1 MNNKSITDTVFP
13 ETAIASKL
21 MNDFTGLVR
30 RQKRERQKTI
40 ASEAALSFFDKT
52 VLTIS
57 EFFEPIGF
65 DLRIPAPAQI
75 SNDSVKNF
83 FRASFGGKTSVR
95 KFTEQPQNIIPEN
108 AITQSPLPAMT
119 IKRFFDPL

>member
-52 VLTIS
+52 VLTIG
-57 EFFEPIGF
+57 EFFEPIGY
-65 DLRIPAPAQI
+65 DLRIPVPQA

-83 FRASFGGKTSVR
+83 FRTSFGR
-95 KFTEQPQNIIPEN
+95 KSADRKISEQLQNSIPEKAN
-108 AITQSPLPAMT
+108 TQSPVPVMT

>member
-1 MNNKSITDTVFP
+1 MNNKSVTDTVFP

-65 DLRIPAPAQI
+65 DLRIPAPQTT
-75 SNDSVKNF
+75 NDSVKNF

-95 KFTEQPQNIIPEN
+95 KIPVQSQNNILEN
-108 AITQSPLPAMT
+108 AVTPSPVPAIT